1 MRVGFVGYCVALLF
15 SVTLF
20 AAPPPSVIL
29 SRYDAHPPVFISAS
43 AMVAADGTTAAVVP
57 EDWRPSMQRLAEV
70 LSEHRGQVSAFSVS
84 SAAPCQGGMLSGESP
99 QELVDAST
107 RHSAI
112 VNAKAI
118 VAGTIRS
125 VTPGFFQ
132 SGSPGSLIEL
142 DNLDKIKA
150 SMLYNELRESL
161 YIRLPYAQFV
171 TGGVEYCRE
180 SGSGKYIPKVGDRL
194 LVFAYGAPVDTAG
207 TFVYTTSDDVIA
219 QPGDGAIRI
228 PKSLS
233 FFDNPR
239 ATIETITTVIRSE
252 ISHQDRPVV
261 GHDGRAQ

>member
-1 MRVGFVGYCVALLF
+1 MRSVIVTYGLALLF
-15 SVTLF
+15 SVALF

-70 LSEHRGQVSAFSVS
+70 LSKHRGQVSAFSLS
-84 SAAPCQGGMLSGESP
+84 SGAPCQGGMLAEESP
-99 QELVDAST
+99 QQLADAST
-107 RHSAI
+107 LHSAI

-125 VTPGFFQ
+125 VTPGFF

-142 DNLDKIKA
+142 DNLDKIKTSA
-150 SMLYNELRESL
+150 LYNELRESL
-161 YIRLPYAQFV
+161 YLRLPYAQFV
-171 TGGVEYCRE
+171 TGGIEYCRE

-194 LVFAYGAPVDTAG
+194 LVFAYGAPGDTAG
-207 TFVYTTSDDVIA
+207 TFVYATSDDVIA
-219 QPGDGAIRI
+219 QPGDGVIRI

-233 FFDNPR
+233 FFDNPA
-239 ATIETITTVIRSE
+239 ATIATVTTVIRSE
-252 ISHQDRPVV
+252 LSHRDRPVV